1 MTPPPV
7 EADES
12 LREPPPSAPLEAI
25 LAPAVQETIRREIH
39 AAGGNEVF
47 FFGEVDDEG
56 VVARVELMARGN
68 EGAVPA
74 LVSKAPGF
82 DVAIHNHPSGN
93 LLPSDADLQIAHHL
107 AEEGLGFL
115 IVDNEVGKLYEVI
128 PARVARRSQPIPPE
142 EVEAFLGEEGP
153 LARVLG
159 ESYEPRPAQVR
170 MSVQVAEAISREGVA
185 LLEAGTGTGKT
196 FAYLVPSALFALRN
210 GEKVVVSTATKN
222 LQGQIV
228 RKDVPALK
236 AALEAAGL
244 PSVAAPEGPPVP
256 EGAGE
261 ERGLRVAVVKGRGN
275 YVSLRRAAEAAAA
288 VERDAGLFASDDELE
303 EVRRLAAWAASSASG
318 ERAEL
323 TPPPSSDAW
332 EHVTSTAD
340 DCLGPKCPR
349 FQECRY
355 YDSRR
360 AASKAHVLVVNHHLL
375 FADLSLKAELGFER
389 AAALPPYTRVVL
401 DEGHHVEHI
410 ASEHFGLSLTELGL
424 TRPLGRLQH
433 RRRPK
438 RGLLPA
444 LIRALTGK
452 DPEEQRLARE
462 VEERLLPLR
471 AQTIDTLELSLA
483 EVAVSLRLAAEGQ
496 GREVKL
502 RLGPGHNALLEPLG
516 DAQQALKLLC
526 GRLGR
531 TLDAIKGVLPAE
543 RLARAQTTIRPLDA
557 ALRQLNRAASGLEAF
572 VKAGQPDDEG
582 KVAASLGTVRWAEV
596 WRGKGGRDRLRL
608 RLAPLEV
615 GPALV
620 GALFR
625 PAKSVVLTSATLM
638 VQGRSDYLES
648 RLGLLPPP
656 GSDAGPPVEPI
667 YRDAIP
673 SPFEYGRQALLAV
686 PADAPTP
693 DKEGFEA
700 AMIEGLRKLLE
711 VSRGRAFVLFT
722 SYAQLNRVHGA
733 LVDELD
739 AAGLV
744 ALRQGEASRDVILER
759 FREGNAVLF
768 GTDSFWEGVDVP
780 GDALVLVAIA
790 RLPFSVPNEP
800 LAQARAEAVE
810 ARGGNP
816 FRELQLP
823 RAVLKLTQGFGRL
836 IRGHNDR
843 GAVVVFDK
851 RLVTRW
857 YGRAFLDSL
866 PPVRVEVEPML
877 DLLPLVGRYVR

>member
-1 MTPPPV
+1 MSTPPA
-7 EADES
+7 EADEL
-12 LREPPPSAPLEAI
+12 LREPPPSAPLSAI
-25 LAPAVQETIRREIH
+25 LAPAVQETIRREIR

-47 FFGEVDDEG
+47 FFGEVDGEG
-56 VVARVELMARGN
+56 VVSRVELMARGN

-74 LVSKAPGF
+74 LVSKAAGF

-115 IVDNEVGKLYEVI
+115 ILDNEVRKLYEVI
-128 PARVARRSQPIPPE
+128 PARVARRAQPIEAE
-142 EVEAFLGEEGP
+142 EVEAFLGEGGP
-153 LARVLG
+153 LAQVLG
-159 ESYEPRPAQVR
+159 GGYEPRPAQVR
-170 MSVQVAEAISREGVA
+170 MSVQVAEAISHEGVA

-236 AALEAAGL
+236 AALEAAGS
-244 PSVAAPEGPPVP
+244 PGPVSPE
-256 EGAGE
+256 EGDPE

-288 VERDAGLFASDDELE
+288 VERDGGLFASDEELE
-303 EVRRLAAWAASSASG
+303 EVRRLAAWASASASG

-323 TPPPSSDAW
+323 TPPPSADAW

-410 ASEHFGLSLTELGL
+410 ASEHFGLTLTELGL

-483 EVAVSLRLAAEGQ
+483 EVAISLRLASEGQ

-543 RLARAQTTIRPLDA
+543 RLARAQTTLRPLDA

-572 VKAGQPDDEG
+572 LKAGQPDDEG
-582 KVAASLGTVRWAEV
+582 RVAASQGTVRWAEV
-596 WRGKGGRDRLRL
+596 WRGKGGRDR
-608 RLAPLEV
+608 
-615 GPALV
+615 
-620 GALFR
+620 
-625 PAKSVVLTSATLM
+625 
-638 VQGRSDYLES
+638 
-648 RLGLLPPP
+648 
-656 GSDAGPPVEPI
+656 
-667 YRDAIP
+667 
-673 SPFEYGRQALLAV
+673 
-686 PADAPTP
+686 
-693 DKEGFEA
+693 
-700 AMIEGLRKLLE
+700 
-711 VSRGRAFVLFT
+711 
-722 SYAQLNRVHGA
+722 
-733 LVDELD
+733 
-739 AAGLV
+739 
-744 ALRQGEASRDVILER
+744 
-759 FREGNAVLF
+759 
-768 GTDSFWEGVDVP
+768 
-780 GDALVLVAIA
+780 
-790 RLPFSVPNEP
+790 
-800 LAQARAEAVE
+800 
-810 ARGGNP
+810 
-816 FRELQLP
+816 
-823 RAVLKLTQGFGRL
+823 
-836 IRGHNDR
+836 
-843 GAVVVFDK
+843 
-851 RLVTRW
+851 
-857 YGRAFLDSL
+857 
-866 PPVRVEVEPML
+866 
-877 DLLPLVGRYVR
+877 